1 METEVL
7 VYVDIAG
14 TPHLAGRLWTRV
26 RKGKEGA
33 SFEYDPGWLACAE
46 RFSLEPALMLGPGPF
61 HTPSGK
67 PLFGAIGDSA
77 PDRWGRVL
85 MRRAERR
92 RAQRARETPRT
103 LMEIDYLLRVDDEA
117 RQGALRFAR
126 HDDCRDAG
134 GRATQDAKAEEGG
147 PFLSEH
153 EAARI
158 PPLIDLP
165 RLLSA
170 AEHVVGDTDSDE
182 DLRLLLAPGSSLGGA
197 RPKASI
203 RDRDGHL
210 AIAKFPHKDDEIN
223 TVLWEAVALR
233 IAAKAGIPVP
243 DWRIEQVM
251 DKSVLLLRRFDRVRG
266 QRIPFLSA
274 MSMLGASD
282 NESHSYL
289 EFVDALRRYG
299 ASPKRDMHALWRRIV
314 FNILISNTDDHLRNH
329 AFLYTG
335 PDGWCLAPAYDLNP
349 VPTDIKPRILTT
361 AIDLDDGSASLDLAM
376 SVIGYFEIDE
386 DKARMIAAEVG
397 RAVAEWRTDAARL
410 GLAQTEIDRM
420 ASAFEHED
428 LKEALSISWRKA

>member
-14 TPHLAGRLWTRV
+14 TPRLAGRLWARV
-26 RKGKEGA
+26 RKAKESA
-33 SFEYDPGWLACAE
+33 TFEYDPGWLDYE
-46 RFSLEPALMLGPGPF
+46 NRFSLEPALTLGPGPF

-67 PLFGAIGDSA
+67 PLFGTIGDSA

-92 RAQRARETPRT
+92 RAERAGETPRT
-103 LMEIDYLLRVDDEA
+103 LMEIDYLLMVDDEA

-126 HDDCRDAG
+126 
-134 GRATQDAKAEEGG
+134 EEGG
-147 PFLSEH
+147 PFLAEH
-153 EAARI
+153 DVARI

-197 RPKASI
+197 RPKASV

-233 IAAKAGIPVP
+233 LAAKAGIPVP
-243 DWRIEQVM
+243 EWRVERVM
-251 DKSVLLLRRFDRVRG
+251 DKPVLLLRRFDRIHG

-282 NESHSYL
+282 NESRSYL

-299 ASPKRDMHALWRRIV
+299 ASPKLDMHELWRRIV
-314 FNILISNTDDHLRNH
+314 FNVLISNTDDHLRNH

-335 PDGWCLAPAYDLNP
+335 PDGWRLAPAYDLNP

-376 SVIGYFEIDE
+376 SVVGYFELDE
-386 DKARMIAAEVG
+386 GKARVIAAEVG
-397 RAVAEWRTDAARL
+397 KAVTTWREEAARL
-410 GLAQTEIDRM
+410 GLSQAEIDRM

-428 LKEALSISWRKA
+428 LKAALSLS

>member
-1 METEVL
+1 MMETEVL

-14 TPHLAGRLWTRV
+14 TPHLAGRLWARV
-26 RKGKEGA
+26 RKAKESA
-33 SFEYDPGWLACAE
+33 TFEYDPGWLEYADH
-46 RFSLEPALMLGPGPF
+46 FSLEPALTLGPGPF
-61 HTPSGK
+61 HTPSGR
-67 PLFGAIGDSA
+67 PLFGTIGDSA

-92 RAQRARETPRT
+92 RAQGADETPRT

-126 HDDCRDAG
+126 R
-134 GRATQDAKAEEGG
+134 EGG
-147 PFLSEH
+147 PFLADH
-153 EAARI
+153 GAARI

-165 RLLSA
+165 QLLSA

-197 RPKASI
+197 RPKASV

-223 TVLWEAVALR
+223 TVQWEAVALTL
-233 IAAKAGIPVP
+233 AAKAGIPVP
-243 DWRIEQVM
+243 DWRLERVM
-251 DKSVLLLRRFDRVRG
+251 NKPVLLLRRFDRVQG

-282 NESHSYL
+282 NESRSYL
-289 EFVDALRRYG
+289 EFVDALRQYG
-299 ASPKRDMHALWRRIV
+299 ANAKEDMHALWRRIV

-329 AFLYTG
+329 GFLYAG
-335 PDGWCLAPAYDLNP
+335 PDGWQLAPAYDLNP
-349 VPTDIKPRILTT
+349 VPTDIKPRVLTT
-361 AIDLDDGSASLDLAM
+361 AIDLDDGAASLDLVM
-376 SVIGYFEIDE
+376 SVVGYFELDE
-386 DKARMIAAEVG
+386 ARAHEIAAEVG
-397 RAVAEWRTDAARL
+397 QAVATWRKEAARL
-410 GLAQTEIDRM
+410 GLTQAEIDRM

-428 LKEALSISWRKA
+428 LGMALSLP

>member
-14 TPHLAGRLWTRV
+14 TPRLAGRLWARV
-26 RKGKEGA
+26 RKAKESA
-33 SFEYDPGWLACAE
+33 TFEYDPGWLDYE
-46 RFSLEPALMLGPGPF
+46 NRFSLEPALTLGPGPF

-67 PLFGAIGDSA
+67 PLFGTIGDSA

-92 RAQRARETPRT
+92 RAERAGETPRT
-103 LMEIDYLLRVDDEA
+103 LMEIDYLLMVDDEA
-117 RQGALRFAR
+117 RQGALRFA
-126 HDDCRDAG
+126 G
-134 GRATQDAKAEEGG
+134 EEGG
-147 PFLSEH
+147 PFLAEH
-153 EAARI
+153 DVARI

-197 RPKASI
+197 RPKASV

-233 IAAKAGIPVP
+233 LAAKAGIPVP
-243 DWRIEQVM
+243 EWRVERVM
-251 DKSVLLLRRFDRVRG
+251 DKPVLLLRRFDRIHG

-282 NESHSYL
+282 NESRSYL

-299 ASPKRDMHALWRRIV
+299 ASPKLDMHELWRRIV
-314 FNILISNTDDHLRNH
+314 FNVLISNTDDHLRNH

-335 PDGWCLAPAYDLNP
+335 PDGWRLAPAYDLNP

-376 SVIGYFEIDE
+376 SVVGYFELDE
-386 DKARMIAAEVG
+386 GKARAIAAEVG
-397 RAVAEWRTDAARL
+397 TAVTTWREEAARL
-410 GLAQTEIDRM
+410 GLTQAEIDRM

-428 LKEALSISWRKA
+428 LKAALSMP

>member
-1 METEVL
+1 METEVF

-14 TPHLAGRLWTRV
+14 EPHLVGRLWARV
-26 RKGKEGA
+26 RKGRESA
-33 SFEYDPGWLACAE
+33 TFEYDPGWLEYAD
-46 RFSLEPALMLGPGPF
+46 RFSLEPALTLGPGPF
-61 HTPSGK
+61 HTPSGRS
-67 PLFGAIGDSA
+67 LFGAIGDSA

-92 RAQRARETPRT
+92 RAERAGETPRT
-103 LMEIDYLLRVDDEA
+103 LIEIDYLLMVDDEA

-126 HDDCRDAG
+126 
-134 GRATQDAKAEEGG
+134 QEGG
-147 PFLSEH
+147 PFLAEH

-197 RPKASI
+197 RPKASV

-210 AIAKFPHKDDEIN
+210 AIAKFPHKDDETN
-223 TVLWEAVALR
+223 AVLWEGVALR
-233 IAAKAGIPVP
+233 LAAKAGIPVP
-243 DWRIEQVM
+243 DWRIESVVN
-251 DKSVLLLRRFDRVRG
+251 KPVLLLRWFDWVQG

-282 NESHSYL
+282 NESRSYL

-299 ASPKRDMHALWRRIV
+299 ASPKQDMHELWRRIV
-314 FNILISNTDDHLRNH
+314 FNILISNTDDHLCNH

-335 PDGWCLAPAYDLNP
+335 PDGWRLAPAYDLNP
-349 VPTDIKPRILTT
+349 VPTDIKPRVLTT
-361 AIDLDDGSASLDLAM
+361 AIDLDDGSASLGMAM
-376 SVIGYFEIDE
+376 SVVGYFELDE
-386 DKARMIAAEVG
+386 NKAQVITAEVG
-397 RAVAEWRTDAARL
+397 RAVATWREEAARM
-410 GLAQTEIDRM
+410 GLTQAEIDRM

-428 LKEALSISWRKA
+428 LREALSLK